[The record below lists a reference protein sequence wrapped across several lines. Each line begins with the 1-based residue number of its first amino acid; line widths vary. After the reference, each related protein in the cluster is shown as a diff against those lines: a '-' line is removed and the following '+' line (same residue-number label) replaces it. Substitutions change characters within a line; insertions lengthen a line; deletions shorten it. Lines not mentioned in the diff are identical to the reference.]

1 MRRNRMEQIKN
12 TQKASN
18 FNVLFSIILLM
29 IFLLL
34 FGKNVKSQDKII
46 GFNGYGGLYNHQGN
60 AYSINTD
67 GSNYQINA
75 TFPYIPQNPNDVVDG
90 NDGYIYSVVGDGYY
104 RPTYILKIKYDGSDY
119 KEVKKFNQSTEGGSI
134 RYRPVIGSDGYM
146 YGICE
151 TGGANNTGT
160 IWKLRLN
167 DRMFSVIYNFPAY
180 TGGGQLYFGFYANID
195 YNGTNGSLTFG
206 LDGKL
211 YGVCGGGSYG
221 AHIFSLNTNGSG
233 FTALVHGTGYNNSP
247 RAGSGAVAPL
257 VLGSDGNF
265 YGCFAGGGLIDFAG
279 GKGVAF
285 QFNPVSGA
293 YTVIH
298 NFATNGLEGSSPQG
312 IVEGPGGYIYG
323 LCYNLGIP
331 NGIETDHGTLW
342 KMAKD
347 GTGFTVLKQLSA
359 GETGTGVNYKILTGL
374 NNKLYFSTR
383 NWGLS
388 ASTGLG
394 CLMSIN
400 PDGSQFRVIK
410 NDFEGLRA
418 PQSFFYRQDGGESKF
433 YGLSLSNS
441 SYICKMDTSGKK
453 FQPILGFDGYYK
465 GSSPYA
471 KPLYVNDNSSPQNG
485 KTFGL
490 VSSTTSYASGNLFV
504 YSPNTSINKLPDF
517 VSYMRNYDEDFKG
530 YVSGSTTPLL
540 ASDGY
545 FYLIYTKTGSQTY
558 ATDTQCI
565 AKLSPTIGSQPTII
579 KKSYFITSSTAYHIS
594 SNLLEG
600 SDGYIYGV
608 MGYGGDNS
616 RGAIFKMLKDGSNY
630 AIIYQIP
637 ASIYA
642 PSRVIQDPS
651 TSRLFFSGSY
661 GFFSLNTDGTGYT
674 PVSIPGITNV
684 GIVLQN
690 DTIYG
695 VQNNY
700 STWNIYKVHKNGTGY
715 TILKNFTGI
724 AEGRYP
730 NNELAIGSDGMIY
743 GSCTNGG
750 TYDYGVLYKI
760 NKNGGGFSI
769 LKHFNYNSSTAGDG
783 FNPGPVVFVPCTTP
797 NNASNVTFSR
807 STNNSITLS
816 GFTAPEAGAIGY
828 VIKMNTINSFTTVS
842 DGSNPTASLVYGG
855 GEQVIYNG
863 TSIPTSVA
871 VTGLLP
877 NTTYYFKVFAYR
889 CNVRLYSN
897 ANTTGNPASYRTT
910 ATGIEQVRGR
920 MMHCNGINQYA
931 DAGDINA
938 LESNNALSFG
948 GWVKPTAFPTTIL
961 TQKSIICKGDGV
973 NSASTSFYLKM
984 YLDEA
989 DSRVK
994 LSAGISV
1001 SGAISPINLE
1011 IDSSHFKINQWS
1023 HVFVS
1028 WQSGETV
1035 KLYVNGKLAAQSYST
1050 ITGSVT
1056 NTSSPLRFGSS
1067 TASSEQSWS
1076 GDLEELQFYS
1086 AKLSLCEI
1094 RQRMHNTLSG
1104 AENGLVSYYQFNDA
1118 VSTPAFADV
1127 IELHNATRINSVTNP
1142 ISDLAVA
1149 GGNSFCDAV
1158 YASNLFATYAA
1169 FDFSNSFGLNF
1180 PADTPNGD
1188 INVSY
1193 LTENPV
1199 GGLPAPGS
1207 NVIPG
1212 YWIVNNFGTNTTN
1225 LNATISL
1232 RLPDG
1237 IITDTILSHYTL
1249 FKRGSVS
1256 YGAWQSF
1263 PITAI
1268 SVAAGNNAISI
1279 TGIQDFSQFVLINTF
1294 SVPRPTVSIFT
1305 SSFNICAGSP
1315 SLVIATASN
1324 GGSSPTYNFLVNGTS
1339 VQNSISNTYTSSSF
1353 HNADVVTCIVSNGV
1367 LTATS
1372 NTIIYTVRTVPNVAT
1387 ITGITTNCT
1396 IGSSTNLSCAT
1407 TGGTWT
1413 SYNPTIATVS
1423 LTGRVTAI
1431 ANGGAA
1437 IAYTVTNSAGCSA
1450 SSTITYNI
1458 AQVATLSPT
1467 TGPNAVCAGSSITL
1481 VNASIIPVGGTGVW
1495 SSGAITNVSVGAT
1508 TGVIL
1513 GTNATN
1519 SAIVKYTV
1527 TSALGCNNS
1536 TNYNIT
1542 VNPIPNVPTIQ
1553 YAPGTPDPQRGAP
1566 RGSFCANRTFTVVG
1580 IPSGGLWS
1588 TTGNISVGS
1597 TTGIVTIGSAVGPGT
1612 ITYRYTTPFGCSNS
1626 RTMIGSVF
1634 ICASG
1639 REVNTVDDQRLT
1651 AEQIR
1656 IYPNPAKNTVSIQ
1669 IDKLIT
1675 EGQIVITD
1683 LFGKQLKSQLLS
1695 IGKNNINISQFSAG
1709 MYFVSVM
1716 TIEGKT
1722 TKKLIIE

>member
-1 MRRNRMEQIKN
+1 MTQNRIQQVKS
-12 TQKASN
+12 TQKATT
-18 FNVLFSIILLM
+18 FNVFFGLFLCFLFLF
-29 IFLLL
+29 IFI
-34 FGKNVKSQDKII
+34 KTAKSQDKII

-67 GSNYQINA
+67 GSSYQINA
-75 TFPYIPQNPNDVVDG
+75 TFPYIPSNPNDMVDG
-90 NDGYIYSVVGDGYY
+90 NNGYIYSVVGDGYY
-104 RPTYILKIKYDGSDY
+104 RPTYILKIKYDGSGY
-119 KEVKKFNQSTEGGSI
+119 KEVRKFNQSTEGGSI

-151 TGGANNTGT
+151 TGGAHNTGT
-160 IWKLRLN
+160 IWKISL
-167 DRMFSVIYNFPAY
+167 DGEVFSVIYNFPAT
-180 TGGGQLYFGFYANID
+180 TGIGQNYLGFYANID

-221 AHIFSLNTNGSG
+221 AHIFSLNTDGSG
-233 FTALVHGTGYNNSP
+233 FRALVHGTGYGNSP
-247 RAGSGAVAPL
+247 KAGSGVEAPL
-257 VLGSDGNF
+257 VLGSDGVF
-265 YGCFAGGGLIDFAG
+265 YGCFPGGGLIDFAG

-285 QFNPVSGA
+285 SFNPITGA
-293 YTVIH
+293 YNVIH
-298 NFATNGLEGSSPQG
+298 NFATNGLEGSRPWG
-312 IVEGPGGYIYG
+312 VAEGPGGFIYG

-359 GETGTGVNYKILTGL
+359 AETGTGVNYKILTGL

-410 NDFEGLRA
+410 NDFEGLSA

-433 YGLSLSNS
+433 YGLSLSSS

-471 KPLYVNDNSSPQNG
+471 KPLYINDNSSPQNG

-490 VSSTTSYASGNLFV
+490 LSSTVSYASGNLFV

-540 ASDGY
+540 ASDGN
-545 FYLIYTKTGSQTY
+545 FYLVYTKTGSQTY

-579 KKSYFITSSTAYHIS
+579 KKSYFITASTAYHIS

-608 MGYGGDNS
+608 MGSGGDNS
-616 RGAIFKMLKDGSNY
+616 RGAIFKMQKDGSNY

-637 ASIYA
+637 ASLYA

-661 GFFSLNTDGTGYT
+661 GIFSLNTDGTGYT
-674 PVSIPGITNV
+674 PVSIPGITND
-684 GIVLQN
+684 GIILQN

-700 STWNIYKVHKNGTGY
+700 STWNIYKVHKNGSGY
-715 TILKNFTGI
+715 TVLKNFTGI

-730 NNELAIGSDGMIY
+730 NNELTIGTDGMIY
-743 GSCTNGG
+743 GTCTNGG

-760 NKNGGGFSI
+760 NKNGGGFTI

-783 FNPGPVVFVPCTTP
+783 YNPGPVVFVPCTTP
-797 NNASNVTFSR
+797 NNASNITFSR

-816 GFTAPEAGAIGY
+816 GFIAPETGATGY
-828 VIKMNTINSFTTVS
+828 VIKINTTNSFTTVS
-842 DGSNPTASLVYGG
+842 DGSNPTASLIYGS

-863 TSIPTSVA
+863 TTIPTVLTVS
-871 VTGLLP
+871 GLLP
-877 NTTYYFKVFAYR
+877 NTTYYFKIFAYG
-889 CNVRLYSN
+889 CNGRLYSN

-931 DAGDINA
+931 DAGDVNA

-948 GWVKPTAFPTTIL
+948 GWVKPTAFPNTTL

-973 NSASTSFYLKM
+973 NSATTSFFLKM

-989 DSRVK
+989 DSKVK

-1001 SGAISPINLE
+1001 GGLISPINLE
-1011 IDSSHFKINQWS
+1011 IDSSHFRINQWS

-1028 WQSGETV
+1028 WQSGETI
-1035 KLYVNGKLAAQSYST
+1035 KLYVNGKLAAQSFTT
-1050 ITGSVT
+1050 ITGSVINT
-1056 NTSSPLRFGSS
+1056 NAPLRLGSS
-1067 TASSEQSWS
+1067 TASTELNWS
-1076 GDLEELQFYS
+1076 GDLEELQFYT

-1104 AENGLVSYYQFNDA
+1104 TENGLVAYYQFNDA
-1118 VSTPAFADV
+1118 LSTTAFADV
-1127 IELHNATRINSVTNP
+1127 IELHHASRMNAVTNP

-1149 GGNSFCDAV
+1149 GGNSYCDAV
-1158 YASNLFATYAA
+1158 YATNLFSTYSA

-1180 PADTPNGD
+1180 PADIPNGD

-1199 GGLPAPGS
+1199 GGLPASGS
-1207 NVIPG
+1207 NVISG

-1225 LNATISL
+1225 LNATVSL

-1237 IITDTILSHYTL
+1237 IITDTVLSHYTL

-1268 SVAAGNNAISI
+1268 SVATGNNAISI
-1279 TGIQDFSQFVLINTF
+1279 TGIQDFSQFVLINTYAA
-1294 SVPRPTVSIFT
+1294 PAPTVNIFT
-1305 SSFNICAGSP
+1305 SNFNICAGSV
-1315 SLVIATASN
+1315 STIIATSTN
-1324 GGSSPTYNFLVNGTS
+1324 GGSSPTYNFLVNGIS
-1339 VQNSISNTYTSSSF
+1339 VQNSTSSSYTSSNF

-1372 NTIIYTVRTVPNVAT
+1372 NTIIYTVRVVPTVAV
-1387 ITGITTNCT
+1387 ITGSTTNCT
-1396 IGSSTNLSCAT
+1396 IGSNTNLSCST
-1407 TGGTWT
+1407 TGGSWS
-1413 SYNPTIATVS
+1413 SYNSTVATVS
-1423 LTGRVTAI
+1423 STGRVTAV

-1450 SSTITYNI
+1450 SSTITYNV
-1458 AQVATLSPT
+1458 AQVGALSPITGASSVCVGSTITLSNT
-1467 TGPNAVCAGSSITL
+1467 TSIP
-1481 VNASIIPVGGTGVW
+1481 IGGTGVW
-1495 SSGAITNVSVGAT
+1495 STPSTSTATVGAS
-1508 TGVIL
+1508 TGVVRGNGSGI
-1513 GTNATN
+1513 ASIRYIIFN
-1519 SAIVKYTV
+1519 SFGC
-1527 TSALGCNNS
+1527 SALTTAS
-1536 TNYNIT
+1536 II
-1542 VNPIPNVPTIQ
+1542 VNPIPNIPTIQ
-1553 YAPGTPDPQRGAP
+1553 YAAGTSNPQTGPGGA
-1566 RGSFCANRTFTVVG
+1566 FCANRTVTVVG
-1580 IPSGGLWS
+1580 NPTGGVWS
-1588 TTGNISVGS
+1588 STGGITVGS
-1597 TTGIVTIGSAVGPGT
+1597 STGIVNTGSSAGPAS
-1612 ITYRYTTPFGCSNS
+1612 ITYTVTVNSCSNS
-1626 RTMIGSVF
+1626 RSIIGSVA
-1634 ICASG
+1634 ICSG
-1639 REVNTVDDQRLT
+1639 HRSVIENESLKLNNDFKL
-1651 AEQIR
+1651 
-1656 IYPNPAKNTVSIQ
+1656 YPNPSKTFITIDCNGAKQ
-1669 IDKLIT
+1669 L
-1675 EGQIVITD
+1675 VITD
-1683 LFGKQLKSQLLS
+1683 YLGRPMLQVSNLSEKQTIDIK
-1695 IGKNNINISQFSAG
+1695 QFSKG
-1709 MYFVSVM
+1709 LYFVTVVSN
-1716 TIEGKT
+1716 EGT
-1722 TKKLIIE
+1722 LTKKLIVE